1 MADVNLTAW
10 RTSTRSPDF
19 ANCVE
24 VATSPN
30 TAPGSVLVR
39 DSKDRGGPVL
49 AFSALAWRRFTAGIR
64 GGNLDR

>member
-1 MADVNLTAW
+1 MADVNLTTW

-24 VATSPN
+24 VATRPHA
-30 TAPGSVLVR
+30 APGSVLVR

-49 AFSALAWRRFTAGIR
+49 AFSALAWRSFTARIR
-64 GGNLDR
+64 TGNLNR